1 MAHISVGDWITTDAR
16 WAHRSAESDVLDLFK
31 LLVCLD
37 VVPSTVVHPLT
48 KQFNWRLGT
57 VLLLL
62 WHVEIINKDDKLLAR
77 GWTKAALLSSAH
89 FTINNILGL
98 IGRGLG
104 GESQADIIVAFV
116 AKVLFEFL
124 LDRDTLA
131 CAGWTNN

>member
-1 MAHISVGDWITTDAR
+1 MTHISVGDWITTDAR
-16 WAHRSAESDVLDLFK
+16 WAHRSAESDVLDLFE

-98 IGRGLG
+98 VGRGLG
-104 GESQADIIVAFV
+104 GESQADVIVAFV

-124 LDRDTLA
+124 LDTDTLA
-131 CAGWTNN
+131 CAGWTDN